1 MKDCLSKAS
10 EAADYLVRTLS
21 RSGKKEEIPALAVI
35 LGTGL
40 GGFAKSLVDRKSVSY
55 ARIPH
60 FPRTAVAGHVGTF
73 SLGKVRGCSVICLEG
88 RVHYY
93 EGHDSTKVTFPVR
106 VLGILGVQILILTNA
121 AGSLKPGLRPGS
133 LMLIRDHLSSF
144 IPNPLIGPNQES
156 LGPRF
161 LDMSQCYSSRLRAI
175 ALRCARTLRLRINEG
190 IYVGVTGPSY
200 ETPAEIRMFQKLG
213 ADAIGMSTVPEVI
226 VARHMGIE
234 CLGISVITNLATGIS
249 KTPLTHDEVIRTS
262 QTAGQRL
269 LKLLNSICCALTAE
283 TSMDGRPS

>member
-1 MKDCLSKAS
+1 MSKAT

-21 RSGKKEEIPALAVI
+21 LSGEKKEMPSLAVI

-40 GGFAKSLVDRKSVSY
+40 GGFAKSLVDRKSVSFV
-55 ARIPH
+55 RIPH
-60 FPRTAVAGHVGTF
+60 FTRTAVAGHVGTF
-73 SLGKVRGCSVICLEG
+73 SLGKLQGRSVICLEG

-93 EGHDSTKVTFPVR
+93 EGHDSTTLTFPVR
-106 VLGILGVQILILTNA
+106 VLGVLGVQNLILTNA
-121 AGSLKPGLRPGS
+121 AGGLNPRFRPGN

-161 LDMSQCYSSRLRAI
+161 PDMSQCYSSRLRAI
-175 ALRCARTLRLRINEG
+175 AVRCALTLRLRIREG
-190 IYVGVTGPSY
+190 IYIGVTGPSY
-200 ETPAEIRMFQKLG
+200 ETPAEIRMFRKLG

-234 CLGISVITNLATGIS
+234 CLGISVITNLAAGIS
-249 KTPLTHDEVIRTS
+249 KTPLKHDEVIR
-262 QTAGQRL
+262 AGQGAGPKL
-269 LKLLNSICCALTAE
+269 LKLLDSICRTLTMK
-283 TSMDGRPS
+283 TSMGG